1 MEIVSIIFIS
11 AVIFMVIENFD
22 TTNSNYPYHFRLT
35 FYYIIVTLTTV
46 GYGDYYPITPA
57 GRLFVVFIIVYV
69 IVYLIPTHTT
79 ELLRLMGLKSF
90 YAREFYLSNNEIEHI
105 VITGEVV
112 IQALKNFS
120 EELFHPDHGI

>member
-1 MEIVSIIFIS
+1 M
-11 AVIFMVIENFD
+11 FMVIENFNP
-22 TTNSNYPYHFRLT
+22 TNGNYPYHFRIT
-35 FYYIIVTLTTV
+35 FYYIFVTLSTV
-46 GYGDYYPITPA
+46 GYGDFYPITAA

-69 IVYLIPTHTT
+69 IVYLIPTHTA

-90 YAREFYLSNNEIEHI
+90 YARTFYKSNNEIEHI